1 MSTRSRRGWGTLGYC
16 FSFEDELL
24 LIKLLIK
31 FKAKIMDQTSQTI
44 EATWGI
50 VLKLWWWVMWRS
62 VLVGFVGGFIVGFVG
77 GFILGFIGLD
87 SDLARLIIGLL
98 SFIFGFVIYL
108 FFFRKI
114 FGKKFKDFT
123 VVLLK
128 TN

>member
-1 MSTRSRRGWGTLGYC
+1 
-16 FSFEDELL
+16 
-24 LIKLLIK
+24 
-31 FKAKIMDQTSQTI
+31 MDQTSQTI